1 LLVRRRTLV
10 AGLVLTGL
18 ILTAAGAAVAAGMHH
33 RLYRAMLY
41 PVVARRMTASATS
54 LDQAL
59 DQLNQFVYSDVGT
72 PDHAPVVDD
81 SAGDI
86 LIRGFGYCDQTDLVF
101 TRLAAELGVNGRL
114 LFLREADGT
123 SPHSVA
129 ELYLD
134 GHWRVYYTFFGFTPR
149 RDDGSAATVGDL
161 VRDPSLLEYSG
172 GEAAD
177 WYRHGT
183 PVQLVDSDGS
193 SLGRLL
199 DRLGEVVATQPWLAD
214 RLQDLYLRL
223 PYPRYMDSDG
233 QVFETYSSPDA
244 QLYFRARNYQLFD
257 RDARARATYQQIVS
271 EYPGSQS
278 ADDALYQLGL
288 LARDDDDQPGQ
299 VIATLE
305 ALQSNY
311 PATHW
316 KDEATYMEAE
326 AYADAN
332 QCRPARTLFREID
345 DQSTRRSPG
354 AAQWLDTMPCRPATA
369 RGAPA

>member
-1 LLVRRRTLV
+1 MRRRTLLV
-10 AGLVLTGL
+10 GLVLAVL
-18 ILTAAGAAVAAGMHH
+18 FLASAGVAVASGVHH
-33 RLYRAMLY
+33 RLYRALLY
-41 PVVARRMTASATS
+41 PVVAHRITASATS

-59 DQLNQFVYSDVGT
+59 DQLDQFVYFDVGT
-72 PDHAPVVDD
+72 PDQAPVVDD

-101 TRLAAELGVNGRL
+101 TRLAAELGVDGRM

-134 GHWRVYYTFFGFTPR
+134 GHWRVYDTFFGFTPR

-172 GEAAD
+172 GEIAD
-177 WYRHGT
+177 WYQHGT
-183 PVQLVDSDGS
+183 PVRLVDTDASPIGK
-193 SLGRLL
+193 LL
-199 DRLGEVVATQPWLAD
+199 DRAGELVATQPWLAD

-223 PYPRYMDSDG
+223 PYPSYVDSDG
-233 QVFETYSSPDA
+233 QPFETYSSPDA

-257 RDARARATYQQIVS
+257 REARARATYQQIVS
-271 EYPGSQS
+271 QYPGSQW

-288 LARDDDDQPGQ
+288 LAIDDDDQPGQ
-299 VIATLE
+299 AIATLD
-305 ALQSNY
+305 ALQATY

-316 KDEATYMEAE
+316 KDEAAYVEAE
-326 AYADAN
+326 AYAETN
-332 QCRPARTLFREID
+332 QCRPARVLFHEID
-345 DQSTRRSPG
+345 DESNRRSPG
-354 AAQWLDTMPCRPATA
+354 AEQWLDTMQCRAATA
-369 RGAPA
+369 RGVPA